1 MPAEFEPHTR
11 THMVWPS
18 KLETWRDGAKPIR
31 RAFVQILEGIT
42 QFEPVTLAV
51 KDAKEMEEAKAMLK
65 FEPRHPTDTSYPI
78 TFTIMDSNDSW
89 VRDSGPSFVVRE
101 AKGAAAVGAICWE
114 FNSWGGLC
122 SEFELDQKVGAAIA
136 LGVPPEERGKKE
148 VEICRPGIVME
159 GGSFHV
165 DGQGTVLTTA
175 ECLLNP
181 NRNPNLSK
189 EQIEERLLRCL
200 GAEKVI
206 WIPRGLVG
214 DHDTDGHVDNLACFI
229 APGKILLTWSDD
241 PSDPQYEISRE
252 AEKAILSTLD
262 ARGRKIEVVKIP
274 QPPRSCYTREEI
286 DSFSIPTEIDSFSI
300 PTEKKAFVPPSLKSI
315 NLKSLVASIQGR
327 RVGDRLALSYANF
340 LICNGGIVAP
350 SFGSDPEGLGG
361 PDFEEQAKKTDAEA
375 ERILRDC
382 FPGRKVVMVKMGRE
396 IALGG
401 GNIHC
406 LTQQQPR
413 ILGS

>member
-1 MPAEFEPHTR
+1 MPAEWEPHAR

-31 RAFVQILEGIT
+31 KAFVQILTGIS
-42 QFEPVTLAV
+42 QFEPVTLGV
-51 KDAKEMEEAKAMLK
+51 KDAREMEEAKAILNL
-65 FEPRHPTDTSYPI
+65 ESRHPIS
-78 TFTIMDSNDSW
+78 FKIMDSNDSW
-89 VRDSGPSFVVRE
+89 VRDTGPSFVVKKE
-101 AKGAAAVGAICWE
+101 GKGAALGAICWE

-122 SEFELDQKVGAAIA
+122 QEYGLDQKVGAAVA
-136 LGVPPEERGKKE
+136 LGVPPEERGDKE
-148 VEICRPGIVME
+148 VEIFRPGIIME

-165 DGQGTVLTTA
+165 DGEGTVLTTE

-181 NRNPNLSK
+181 NRNPNLTK
-189 EQIEERLLRCL
+189 EQIEKTLLQCL

-229 APGKILLTWSDD
+229 NPGKVLLTWSDD
-241 PSDPQYEISRE
+241 PSDLQYEISRE

-274 QPPRSCYTREEI
+274 QPPMSCITKEEI
-286 DSFSIPTEIDSFSI
+286 DSFSVPT
-300 PTEKKAFVPPSLKSI
+300 
-315 NLKSLVASIQGR
+315 GR
-327 RVGDRLALSYANF
+327 KVGDRLALSYANF

-350 SFGSDPEGLGG
+350 SFCSDPEGLGG
-361 PDFEEQAKKTDAEA
+361 LEFQEKAKKTDEEA
-375 ERILRDC
+375 ERILRAC
-382 FPGRKVVMVKMGRE
+382 FPGREVVMVNKGRE

-406 LTQQQPR
+406 LTQQQPKA
-413 ILGS
+413 GVE